1 MTKKQSTAFTTHETS
16 VTDLNTGEV
25 HTTEIT
31 RSTFK
36 DVEPPYIK
44 VYLDDITNLYN
55 LPNNSSDLLLE
66 LLRLMSYDGQIILN
80 SAIKKIMQ
88 KRVGYKNLGSV
99 DNYISSLCKKEI
111 FKCVDRGIYEPN
123 PFIFGRG
130 DWKSI
135 SKLRDA
141 WLHISYNEKGEKE
154 IISSFSEAE
163 KKVKGVA

>member
-1 MTKKQSTAFTTHETS
+1 MKKQTTAFTTHETT
-16 VTDLNTGEV
+16 VTDLNTGEI
-25 HTTEIT
+25 HSTEIT

-44 VYLDDITNLYN
+44 IYLDDITSIYN
-55 LPNNSSDLLLE
+55 LPNSSSDLLLE

-80 SAIKKIMQ
+80 SSIKKIIQ
-88 KRVGYKNLGSV
+88 QRVNYKNIASV
-99 DNYISSLCKKEI
+99 DNYISALCKKEV
-111 FKCVDRGIYEPN
+111 FYRVDRGIYKPN

-141 WLHISYNEKGEKE
+141 WLHIQYNNKGERKVV
-154 IISSFSEAE
+154 SSFSEEIE
-163 KKVKGVA
+163 KNKGAA